1 MAPNSITSWQIDGE
15 TMRQTLFSW
24 APKSL
29 QMVNAGIAPWKKSYD
44 ETIQHI
50 KKQRPY
56 FTNKGPSSQ
65 SYGFSSSHVWMWE
78 LDNKE
83 GWAVKNWCFQTVVL
97 EKTLESSL
105 ECKEIKPVN
114 PKGNQPWIFIGRT
127 GTEAAT
133 PILWPPDAK
142 SWLIPLMR
150 GKIEGKRRRG
160 QQRMRWLDS
169 ITDPMNMNFSKLW
182 EKSGGQ
188 RSLACCN
195 PWGSQRVR
203 HELVTEQEHQYVLI
217 IFIYGL

>member
-1 MAPNSITSWQIDGE
+1 M
-15 TMRQTLFSW
+15 L
-24 APKSL
+24 
-29 QMVNAGIAPWKKSYD
+29 
-44 ETIQHI
+44 
-50 KKQRPY
+50 
-56 FTNKGPSSQ
+56 
-65 SYGFSSSHVWMWE
+65 
-78 LDNKE
+78 
-83 GWAVKNWCFQTVVL
+83 
-97 EKTLESSL
+97 
-105 ECKEIKPVN
+105 
-114 PKGNQPWIFIGRT
+114 
-127 GTEAAT
+127 
-133 PILWPPDAK
+133 
-142 SWLIPLMR
+142 